1 MRKTKTLLMM
11 AIALLFSGAAFAQMF
26 PIGLISYSGDGISAL
41 QPGVAAEDHQNPG
54 QGIYQQYTVVF
65 DEDFVD
71 AFAGK
76 DKVVTLTYVE
86 KNVADRGRKYE
97 EKVENIINED
107 VEDPV
112 TSVNFVLDYLLPNVE
127 YTVTAEV
134 SVLGYRSFTKT
145 ATFKS
150 YLGDLAELGDV
161 ISLHLGQDNAKVT
174 LNTEG
179 IVTVSGEKVD
189 LTQATITVKLTCDG
203 TTKTL
208 TAGDNGYYWENTA
221 DAQFLKAGKPVVATV
236 EVKYNNVTKSKSTN
250 GKDVFGQLDINPLW
264 VYVEHVGPGVNDC
277 DIIVKGM
284 TGITQEVSAIA
295 ELYLWIDGETAPEH
309 YTIHKSNLQDVAEG
323 ENFHFTAADL
333 KAVKSN
339 IFSNKNN
346 KGFYFKMV
354 VVTTASQ
361 TEDVVWTLNECHA
374 VLTEPTWPY
383 PYDFVPLWN
392 NGQPTL
398 ASSTITAAKQVEV
411 IDYVNQLVADH
422 IWDPTDASTAETTYS
437 LDITGAINYV
447 SFWRTAGADPAN
459 DVALA
464 NGTVTVTTTGT
475 GDDAGWYEVTV
486 GDDIAPDGATA
497 AQVAAFVGEKF
508 WVYCED
514 INTLAVANPAK
525 LQLNTLVPGEEVPNP
540 DYDAPDGK
548 AVLVEGIPIYPG
560 DDGYEEA
567 YQNAQPDEIVDFW
580 ADEATQYTIVDPNP
594 AGTPA
599 TITTP
604 DTREATNYWIQVVPA
619 SATSDPVDFPE
630 TIAYKQTGILADDAV
645 ASEKYSVPTLE
656 GAEASDA
663 ANTVTWD
670 LAGTYTEASAK
681 ISGTVTVDWEYY
693 LIYEKHKNYTFYP
706 NVVEPNIYTQEFNNA
721 LFADWA
727 KTPKDGVLDIQ
738 NVRVLYDGDAAKAN
752 TVEVTFP
759 KVYNDGSKINK
770 LYVRVFVKSQSQGA
784 YFMFNCVSGADAVE
798 VTVPAQADN
807 NDIKWTTEIP
817 VDVEGIVRRDWQ
829 TYYDVRVV
837 IYGDDNRDYKA
848 IDSDVFSTFNRRG
861 VMTVEDLDQVIS
873 ITNQKLNIDPV
884 LSLTGFEGDYK
895 ITGKLIEC
903 DEEGN
908 PVEDGQVL
916 EPSLVRQAGE
926 DPTGTGLYSETVI
939 EEQGYVFANVKEET
953 WYKAEF
959 TFEYVAIRDRLDGT
973 EVKRDTMYIKGAVE
987 FAEGVD
993 NPFKTIKVPAEGFIE
1008 IHTPKYYLQ
1017 ETEGDIIA
1025 RLRIWTGKD
1034 EAAPLFVKVDGFDEP
1049 FAATGTEENTV
1060 TVWEVPEGHHMAR
1073 PHEEVRT
1080 YQTFDIPLHVDL
1092 DAFTPEVPATWNLG
1106 YQAYIQDEATGT
1118 VTANKVVEEYDR
1130 RAINTPLPYVQF
1142 MNPAPAYFYYDE
1154 VFKGPAASYYGID
1167 LPRFG
1172 YTYPSRADFRAMV
1185 EDNELAEFMSL
1196 LIPNLSAWDAAE
1208 WSAEYLHNNFAYTR
1222 AAVPGFENASDPKF
1236 FGAPNLV
1243 YRADI
1248 QDPAAALLY
1257 SDPDYEEGNL
1267 LTGDLGLGIKWW
1279 VEPDGEV
1286 FGWSSSYG
1294 VFEEFSPFFQV
1305 DENGNPVHNYVT
1317 VMPLDPKK
1325 AEAVK
1330 LMLKWD
1336 EYYNA
1341 LQQTGE
1347 WMSYSN
1353 VSGHHAHAFS
1363 VVLNDAKRGAAVE
1376 ENYSY
1381 FNLLMFSAD
1390 DALYTGVFP
1399 SRNRTVVIPFTGK
1412 AYTDAE
1418 YTTDATVRYFSAG
1431 YLDED
1436 NEVVFRFSK
1445 KLRNG
1450 EASNELTAGYPYMV
1464 NAGSDVSYADVYF
1477 HAEDAEMLPSLYT
1490 ERYDY
1495 SIYGYP
1501 DGIEDVETG
1510 LYINGYSTEVYM
1522 WGTYDLT
1529 YDFDY
1534 WYENVEDDGY
1544 WKMLRQFAAF
1554 ILGKEEITEEEFFDN
1569 MPFYLRPAY
1578 EQYKQYALFRFSS
1591 LDNFFWELERTSI
1604 PQYDEET
1611 GDLLPGDYDFIKP
1624 FQCALYFR
1632 GAHNPNAG
1640 YSIGVRFDDDAT
1652 VIESAPVIENVS
1664 GDIYDV
1670 MGRKISEPVKGQIY
1684 IQNGKKFMAE

>member
-1 MRKTKTLLMM
+1 MM

-86 KNVADRGRKYE
+86 KNAADRGRKYE

-145 ATFKS
+145 AEFTS
-150 YLGDLAELGDV
+150 YLGDLKDLGDV

-179 IVTVSGEKVD
+179 IVTFSGEKVD

-203 TTKTL
+203 KTKTL
-208 TAGDNGYYWENTA
+208 TDGDNGYYWENTA
-221 DAQFLKAGKPVVATV
+221 DDQFLKAGKPVVATV
-236 EVKYNNVTKSKSTN
+236 EVKYNNVTKSKSTD
-250 GKDVFGQLDINPLW
+250 GSDVFGQLDINPLW
-264 VYVEHVGPGVNDC
+264 VYVVPSGTGTNEC

-333 KAVKSN
+333 KGVKSN

-354 VVTTASQ
+354 VVTTASA

-422 IWDPTDASTAETTYS
+422 IWDPTNAATASSNTTYS
-437 LDITGAINYV
+437 VNLEGAIKYV
-447 SFWRTAGADPAN
+447 SFWRDADADPAN
-459 DVALA
+459 DVPLA
-464 NGTVTVTTTGT
+464 NGTVTVTETF
-475 GDDAGWYEVTV
+475 GDPDLGWYEVEV
-486 GDDIAPDGATA
+486 GSDIAPEEGLNAVD
-497 AQVAAFVGEKF
+497 
-508 WVYCED
+508 
-514 INTLAVANPAK
+514 VANFAGQRFVVFVEDVTTLQNVETPAK
-525 LQLNTLVPGEEVPNP
+525 LRLYNWTTSTE
-540 DYDAPDGK
+540 A
-548 AVLVEGIPIYPG
+548 EGI
-560 DDGYEEA
+560 
-567 YQNAQPDEIVDFW
+567 
-580 ADEATQYTIVDPNP
+580 
-594 AGTPA
+594 
-599 TITTP
+599 IT
-604 DTREATNYWIQVVPA
+604 EATNYWIQIVPD
-619 SATSDPVDFPE
+619 ATTTETPAVDFPE
-630 TIAYKQTGILADDAV
+630 TIAYGQTGILAAEDAE
-645 ASEKYSVPTLE
+645 AEEKYSVPTLE
-656 GAEASDA
+656 GQEASDA
-663 ANTVTWD
+663 ANTVTWN
-670 LAGTYTEASAK
+670 LSGEYTAPSAK
-681 ISGTVTVDWEYY
+681 INGTVTVDWEYY

-706 NVVEPNIYTQEFNNA
+706 NVVEPNIYTQEFKDA

-727 KTPKDGVLDIQ
+727 KTPKDGVLDIE
-738 NVRVLYDGDAAKAN
+738 NVRVLYDGDEAKYKN
-752 TVEVTFP
+752 TVSVKFP
-759 KVYNDGSKINK
+759 KVYNDGSKITD
-770 LYVRVFVKSQSQGA
+770 LYARVYVKSKNTPFYS
-784 YFMFNCVSGADAVE
+784 MFNCVSGADAVKI
-798 VTVPAQADN
+798 TVPAQTN
-807 NDIKWTTEIP
+807 VNDIDWTTEIP

-848 IDSDVFSTFNRRG
+848 IDSDEFSTFNRRG

-873 ITNQKLNIDPV
+873 ITQGKLNIDPV

-908 PVEDGQVL
+908 PVEGGQEL
-916 EPSLVRQAGE
+916 NASLVRQAGE
-926 DPTGTGLYSETVI
+926 EPTGTGLYSETVI

-1049 FAATGTEENTV
+1049 FAATGTEAN
-1060 TVWEVPEGHHMAR
+1060 EVPVVKQTETF
-1073 PHEEVRT
+1073 PFFEVVTETHT
-1080 YQTFDIPLHVDL
+1080 YQTFDVPLHVDL
-1092 DAFTPEVPATWNLG
+1092 DAFTPEIPATWNLG

-1118 VTANKVVEEYDR
+1118 VTANTVVEQYER

-1154 VFKGPAASYYGID
+1154 VFKGPAASYYGIN

-1172 YTYPSRADFRAMV
+1172 YTYPSRADFRALV
-1185 EDNELAEFMSL
+1185 EDDELAEFMSL

-1248 QDPAAALLY
+1248 QDPAAEMLY
-1257 SDPDYEEGNL
+1257 SEPGEQGSL
-1267 LTGDLGLGIKWW
+1267 LTGDNGLGIKWW
-1279 VEPDGEV
+1279 TDPNHADESHM
-1286 FGWSSSYG
+1286 GWSPSYG
-1294 VFEEFSPFFQV
+1294 VFEQFSPYFQV

-1317 VMPLDPKK
+1317 VMPLDPKQ

-1544 WKMLRQFAAF
+1544 WKILRQFAAF